1 MLIDMKTRIENID
14 VNLRTVS
21 AEQAASECRNNS
33 GILIDVRESAEVAN
47 QPVPSALHIPRGVL
61 EMKALEQFKDASAPL
76 YIHCASGHSS
86 KTSSRATYKNGL

>member
-47 QPVPSALHIPRGVL
+47 QPVSANLSPHTNKN
-61 EMKALEQFKDASAPL
+61 EALS
-76 YIHCASGHSS
+76 
-86 KTSSRATYKNGL
+86 